1 MIRPPEARLT
11 AATIAVGL
19 LIANTIVRA
28 EPAPPPGDGP
38 IADAVT
44 QWYAELA
51 HHRYRDALGE
61 AERFVKVI
69 NAFLDAPG
77 PDTHAAAKQA
87 WIAAHTRYSHSEAYR
102 FGNPNVDAWEDGVNA
117 WPLDEGFID
126 YVVESA
132 YVFDESNPHGLED
145 LIGTEGYLIDASFI
159 EEAMSGNDPK
169 EGQTFR
175 FTDFESNVSKGF
187 HAAEFLLWGQDL
199 NDPPTSAGQ
208 RPWTDYAKDERCTNG
223 RCDRRRIYLN
233 AVARLLVKDLRFAI
247 QDWNLEGDRL
257 YGKAFRELTVRERL
271 RRAIVALGNMSYGEL
286 AGERMRVALLASDQ
300 EDEQSCFSDTTHL
313 AIYHNA
319 EGIRTL
325 YLGTHALADGTVVQ
339 GPSLSALVARLDPAL
354 DAALRSQLDET
365 MRRASALVEAA
376 EAGEPFDRLIRPE
389 NAKGRALIQALI
401 AALAAQTESL
411 ESLLKRTT
419 ELAAL

>member
-1 MIRPPEARLT
+1 MYLRRVNRASAALLACLGFVLGACAGLGTPRPL
-11 AATIAVGL
+11 
-19 LIANTIVRA
+19 
-28 EPAPPPGDGP
+28 
-38 IADAVT
+38 ADAVT

-51 HHRYRDALGE
+51 WHRYQDALGE
-61 AERFVKVI
+61 AERFVVAI

-77 PDTHAAAKQA
+77 PDTHRAAKDA

-102 FGNPNVDAWEDGVNA
+102 FGNPNVDAWEGGVNA

-126 YVVESA
+126 YVVEAS
-132 YVFDESNPHGLED
+132 YVYDESNPHGLEN
-145 LIGTEGYLIDASFI
+145 LIATDGYLIDASFI

-208 RPWTDYAKDERCTNG
+208 RPWTDYAPDDRCTHG
-223 RCDRRRIYLN
+223 RCAQRRTYLN

-257 YGKAFRELTVRERL
+257 YGKAYRALPVRERL
-271 RRAIVALGNMSYGEL
+271 RRAIVGLGNMSYGEL

-319 EGIRTL
+319 AGIRSL
-325 YLGTHALADGTVVQ
+325 YLGTHERADGSEVS
-339 GPSLSALVARLDPAL
+339 GPSLSELVARLDPEL
-354 DAALRSQLDET
+354 DARLRAQLDET
-365 MRRASALVEAA
+365 MLRARALRDAGES
-376 EAGEPFDRLIRPE
+376 GEPFDRLIRPE
-389 NAKGRALIQALI
+389 NQRGRAMIESLIG
-401 AALAAQTESL
+401 ALAAQTESL
-411 ESLLKRTT
+411 ESLLDRT
-419 ELAAL
+419 EALAAL